1 MTTSPAIHVSARDH
15 EALQLLLKSL
25 ERQRAGGDRLRAE
38 LQRAI
43 VCDAATLPP
52 GTVGLNSRV
61 RLRDLDLD
69 EIEEYV
75 LTLPAAADASR
86 QRLSV
91 LAPVGTAL
99 LGYHVG
105 DEIEWPTPGGTRRLK
120 ILSVAAE
127 PPPGPSL
134 IDALLTGRRG

>member
-1 MTTSPAIHVSARDH
+1 MTTTPSIHISTHDREV
-15 EALQLLLKSL
+15 LVLLLKSL
-25 ERQRAGGDRLRAE
+25 ERQRAACDRLRTE

-43 VCDAATLPP
+43 VCDALTLPP

-61 RLRDLDLD
+61 RLRDLDRD
-69 EIEEYV
+69 EIEEHV
-75 LTLPAAADASR
+75 LTMPAAADPDQ

-105 DEIEWPTPGGTRRLK
+105 DVIEWPTPGGNRRLE
-120 ILSVAAE
+120 ILSVVPE
-127 PPPGPSL
+127 PPPRAAG
-134 IDALLTGRRG
+134 IEELLPLRRA